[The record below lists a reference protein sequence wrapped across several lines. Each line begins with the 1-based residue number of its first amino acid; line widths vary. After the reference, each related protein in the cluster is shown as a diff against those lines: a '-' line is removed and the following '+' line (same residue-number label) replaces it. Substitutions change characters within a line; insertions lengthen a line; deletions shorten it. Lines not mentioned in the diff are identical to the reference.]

1 MVAMLQGEL
10 DSDLARSGLGTGMNM
25 DLHMLVLF
33 YVVRC
38 GISFSMLISFV
49 KAGKLYLR

>member
-10 DSDLARSGLGTGMNM
+10 DSDLARSGLGTGMSM

-33 YVVRC
+33 CVVRC
-38 GISFSMLISFV
+38 MISFSMLINFV
-49 KAGKLYLR
+49 KAEKLYLR